1 MMPSPVANFD
11 SAISYDIARLH
22 GSHLRKLFLLL
33 LLLFVRWFQI
43 IVVLKPICMHIGEK
57 EKQKSIE
64 TI

>member
-22 GSHLRKLFLLL
+22 GSHLRKLFL